1 MAHHSRQEFPVK
13 QAHTARQELLA
24 SQELHGRPV
33 LLRKPDHHTLHPHQM
48 PQHSLTQ
55 TLLLSFEEAYRYYT
69 QGGYTSYQPEG
80 STGYGHGQGFYYPS
94 GMGTSHGPQVG
105 PSASARFEYDNPL
118 TRELSGLTAR
128 MGALELR
135 QEELG
140 HSLDHNTS
148 LT

>member
-1 MAHHSRQEFPVK
+1 M
-13 QAHTARQELLA
+13 
-24 SQELHGRPV
+24 
-33 LLRKPDHHTLHPHQM
+33 
-48 PQHSLTQ
+48 
-55 TLLLSFEEAYRYYT
+55 SFEEAYGFYN
-69 QGGYTSYQPEG
+69 QGGQPSYQPEG
-80 STGYGHGQGFYYPS
+80 STRYGHDQGFYYPS
-94 GMGTSHGPQVG
+94 GMRASHAPQVG

-118 TRELSGLTAR
+118 TWELLGLTAR

>member
-1 MAHHSRQEFPVK
+1 M
-13 QAHTARQELLA
+13 
-24 SQELHGRPV
+24 
-33 LLRKPDHHTLHPHQM
+33 
-48 PQHSLTQ
+48 
-55 TLLLSFEEAYRYYT
+55 SFEEAYGFYD
-69 QGGYTSYQPEG
+69 QGGQPSYQPKG
-80 STGYGHGQGFYYPS
+80 SMGYGHGQGFYYPS

-118 TRELSGLTAR
+118 TRELLGLTAR

-148 LT
+148 LTQESWGMLSSLSYDWHHGTYYPRHSQTSSPELR